1 MSYNSI
7 NKVDINGVEYIL
19 HDLTDGTYVVEIP
32 ALTKDETFA
41 IQSKVNADLYKKV
54 DKVSGK
60 ELSTND
66 FTNEYKNKLDGI
78 EDNANKYIH
87 PSYTAYAPG
96 FYKVTVDDKGHVS
109 SAVKVEKSDITAL
122 GIPGQDTTYVDMV
135 GATSSTTGKNG
146 LVPAPSKG
154 DATRYLRSDG
164 TWVVPPD
171 TTYPLAT
178 TSDKGLMSKED
189 KDKLDK
195 IEASANN
202 YSLPT
207 ATGTELGGV
216 KIGDN
221 VSISNS
227 TISVA
232 NASISTKGV
241 VQLSSSIESNSETT
255 AATSKAVKLINDKV
269 NSLDTTTNAAL
280 PKSGGTMTGAID
292 MGNNKITDVPS
303 PTNDTDVANKQYV
316 DSVVPNLNVAVDSE
330 LSTTSTNP
338 VQNKIITES
347 LNNKLNVNGKA
358 DAAVKADGVA
368 DYNASTKTIK
378 IGYQGDGIAASDLKY
393 LAGYNTNGN
402 IKDITWDAVNSTILP
417 NKSLGVVDY
426 TNSDK
431 VIKVGWAADAVGI
444 SDIKHIAVYT
454 NNGNIKDA
462 TEAGVL
468 SLLGI
473 SSGTWTPTV
482 SGAASYTLQT
492 GRYIKVGDMAIVSFS
507 IYGTFS
513 GDTTAQ
519 IKVSGC
525 PLTPADNM
533 ASGGGHLSGYT
544 AAANIVFTGWNTNIN
559 GNFYAVGQETGT
571 TGTNKWGSTA
581 IYQKASGDFSASGTL
596 MFAVT

>member
-19 HDLTDGTYVVEIP
+19 HDLTDGTYIVEIP

-41 IQSKVNADLYKKV
+41 IQSKVNSDLYKKV

-66 FTNEYKNKLDGI
+66 FTNEYKSKIDGI

-87 PSYTAYAPG
+87 PSYTAYVPG

-135 GATSSTTGKNG
+135 GATSSADGKNG

-202 YSLPT
+202 YSLPI

-216 KIGDN
+216 KIGEN

-227 TISVA
+227 IISVA
-232 NASISTKGV
+232 NASTSKKGV
-241 VQLSSSIESNSETT
+241 VQLNSSIESNSETT

-280 PKSGGTMTGAID
+280 PKSGGTMTGAIN
-292 MGNNKITDVPS
+292 MGNNKITNVAS
-303 PTNDTDVANKQYV
+303 PTNNADAANKQYV
-316 DSVVPNLNVAVDSE
+316 DSVVPNLNVDIDSA
-330 LSTTSTNP
+330 LSITSTNP

-347 LNNKLNVNGKA
+347 LHNKA
-358 DAAVKADGVA
+358 
-368 DYNASTKTIK
+368 
-378 IGYQGDGIAASDLKY
+378 
-393 LAGYNTNGN
+393 
-402 IKDITWDAVNSTILP
+402 
-417 NKSLGVVDY
+417 NKSVPSAGGNVAALTASGDL
-426 TNSDK
+426 SDT
-431 VIKVGWAADAVGI
+431 G
-444 SDIKHIAVYT
+444 
-454 NNGNIKDA
+454 
-462 TEAGVL
+462 
-468 SLLGI
+468 LLLQQ
-473 SSGTWTPTV
+473 GTWTPVV
-482 SGAASYTLQT
+482 SGAATYSGQVGTYARIGKLVLLQFYVY
-492 GRYIKVGDMAIVSFS
+492 GNFGGDSTEKIV
-507 IYGTFS
+507 IT
-513 GDTTAQ
+513 
-519 IKVSGC
+519 GC
-525 PLTPADNM
+525 PIMPEST
-533 ASGGGHLSGYT
+533 SGGGGTLSGYT
-544 AAANIVFTGWNTNIN
+544 AASNIVFAGWNIN
-559 GNFYAVGQETGT
+559 QAGKIFPIGQETGT
-571 TGTNKWGSTA
+571 VEGDGNKWASDK
-581 IYQKASGDFSASGTL
+581 IYQKSTGDFSATGTL
-596 MFAVT
+596 MFQVT